1 MNWGFRTILTLA
13 VALSAIPVSRAAVF
27 YVDAVQG
34 DDAYNGS
41 VANFVSGL
49 DGPKK
54 TINAAMQL
62 LAAGDT
68 LYIAKG
74 TYLET
79 IKVNQ
84 TQVWETSDT
93 VLIKSLY
100 MQASGGELVLQ
111 GSMLYVRDSL
121 QMDVGLITVNNG
133 FVFSTKEYAN
143 VNIGSDSSYVNGRY
157 FLENSNP
164 FIGNLIFPVGRD
176 NSYRPVVMNI
186 LQSTYDLNRYGFELK
201 IGPPPAG
208 NLPPTLGNLSLVHH
222 LEFSSFGLAD
232 PYDVV
237 AYMAYDTAGLDDEVY
252 DIDSVHVA
260 FLPSG
265 SSDYKDLH
273 GLGTAPQKGNISNS
287 TAADTTGIF
296 VLATAPHGL
305 NPLGHPEPIARF
317 RAVQA
322 CAGAPMQFINESRD
336 FKDSIAYQRWDF
348 GTGNPADTS
357 NLINPAFTYNTAGSY
372 RVVLKIKNRLD
383 LEDSIERFV
392 TVHPL
397 PAAVFI
403 PDTVCPAQPA
413 SFTSSS
419 SISSGSIT
427 RTSWQFGDGNS
438 DTGLSVNH
446 TYAAPGKY
454 GVLLTVRSNRGCI
467 SVSTDTV
474 VVLPEAN
481 PVFSVTDYCFGDTVV
496 LGGTGGNAED
506 TVSLW
511 IWSVEGSI
519 PDTSKASKY
528 LPPLPGTYKALLNI
542 VTERG
547 CTASASDTF
556 VVFSPAAPS
565 IAVNNACPNDAIDF
579 LGNGGSSG
587 DTIIGWEWEVDGSPA
602 ANLRSFQSSFSNAG
616 RYGVKLRVLSQGGC
630 RDSVIDTFVV
640 YARPIPSFYLNPAI
654 SPNDSIQCA
663 TGNRFSLFDAS
674 RSADTQA
681 MASSAWYWDN
691 SPVAGGNSFSKPTA
705 GVLKATLVATTSQ
718 GCSDSFSRN
727 YLVQPRPNLRWGH
740 LNNCLPTPIV
750 FNDLTDYTGITLNER
765 QWQFGDGNIRF
776 GTTPS
781 VQHLYVNPGTYNI
794 KLIATTTGS
803 CRDTLE
809 KTLTFGRLPS
819 IDINPLGNLPFCA
832 GDSILLTVTGG
843 DSMRWFDGNST
854 RGRYFSTPGFKKAI
868 TYGSPLCFSEDSFL
882 VSVFARP
889 AVTAGRDTFMYRG
902 KPIVLFGSGGVNF
915 RWEPAA
921 FCRTPNSASTEINPP
936 SDTFFVLSVSDGN
949 ACRAFDTVRV
959 RVLDVPPPVVTFI
972 PNMITPNDDR
982 SNDVWDLQA
991 VPEANNCTIDIFDQ
1005 FGKPVYS
1012 FSGAYAQNWA
1022 GTNNNGNPLPQG
1034 TYLYIIK
1041 GISNN
1046 KEYKGYLHIQRQ

>member
-13 VALSAIPVSRAAVF
+13 VALSAIPVSRASVF

-74 TYLET
+74 TYLES

-111 GSMLYVRDSL
+111 GNMLYVRDSL
-121 QMDVGLITVNNG
+121 QMDVGLITVNSG

-164 FIGNLIFPVGRD
+164 FIGNLIFPVGRG

-208 NLPPTLGNLSLVHH
+208 TLPPTLGNLSQVHH
-222 LEFSSFGLAD
+222 LEFSSSGLAD

-265 SSDYKDLH
+265 SGAYKDLQ

-317 RAVQA
+317 RKVEA
-322 CAGAPMQFINESRD
+322 CANSPMQFTNESRD

-357 NLINPAFTYNTAGSY
+357 NQISPAFTYSTAGSY
-372 RVVLKIKNRLD
+372 RVVLKIRNRLN

-397 PAAVFI
+397 PKALFT
-403 PDTVCPAQPA
+403 PDTVCPGQTA
-413 SFTSSS
+413 SF
-419 SISSGSIT
+419 ISKSTISGGTIL
-427 RTSWQFGDGNS
+427 RTAWDFGDGNI
-438 DTGLSVNH
+438 DTGKSVSH

-454 GVLLTVRSNRGCI
+454 GVTLVVRSARCFSI
-467 SVSTDTV
+467 FTDTV
-474 VVLPEAN
+474 LVLSEPN
-481 PVFSVTDYCFGDTVV
+481 PFFRVADYCLNDTVRFN
-496 LGGTGGNAED
+496 GNGSTPAD
-506 TVSLW
+506 SVKYWL
-511 IWSVEGSI
+511 WSVEGST
-519 PDTSKASKY
+519 PDTGRTSFY
-528 LPPLPGTYKALLNI
+528 LPPLPGTYKASLRVI
-542 VTERG
+542 TARG
-547 CTASASDTF
+547 CTGTARDTF
-556 VVFSPAAPS
+556 LVFPEASPALS
-565 IAVNNACPNDAIDF
+565 VNNACQDKVISF
-579 LGNGGSSG
+579 TGNGGSAG
-587 DTIIGWEWEVDGSPA
+587 DTIRSWNWEVNGAPA
-602 ANLRSFQSSFSNAG
+602 ASMRSFQSSFSSSG
-616 RYGVKLRVLSQGGC
+616 RYGVKLSVTSQGGC
-630 RDSVIDTFVV
+630 RDSVTDTFMV
-640 YARPIPSFYLNPAI
+640 YRRPIPSFYLNPAL
-654 SPNDSIQCA
+654 SRNDSVQCS
-663 TGNRFSLFDAS
+663 TGNLFTLVNAS
-674 RSADTQA
+674 RSADTQTL
-681 MASSAWYWDN
+681 ASSLWFWDN
-691 SPVAGGNSFSKPTA
+691 SAVAGTNTFSKSTS
-705 GVLKATLVATTSQ
+705 GVLKATLVVQSSQ

-727 YLVQPRPNLRWGH
+727 YLVQPRPSLRWGH

-765 QWQFGDGNIRF
+765 QWQFGDGNVRF
-776 GTTPS
+776 GATPS
-781 VQHLYVNPGTYNI
+781 VQHLYVNPGTYAI
-794 KLIATTTGS
+794 KLITTTSGS

-819 IDINPLGNLPFCA
+819 IDITPLGNLPFCA

-843 DSMRWFDGNST
+843 DSMRWFDGNRTSS
-854 RGRYFSTPGFKKAI
+854 RYFSKPGYKKAI
-868 TYGSPLCFSEDSFL
+868 TFGSPLCFSEDSFL

-889 AVTAGRDTFMYRG
+889 AVNAGKDTFMYRG

-915 RWEPAA
+915 RWEPATY
-921 FCRTPNSASTEINPP
+921 CRTPNAPGTEVNPP
-936 SDTFFVLSVSDGN
+936 TDTFFILSVSDGN
-949 ACRAFDTVRV
+949 ACRASDTVRV
-959 RVLDVPPPVVTFI
+959 RVLDLPPPVVTFI

-991 VPEANNCTIDIFDQ
+991 VPEANDCTIDIYNQ
-1005 FGKPVYS
+1005 WGGLVYS
-1012 FSGAYAQNWA
+1012 FSGAYGQNWA
-1022 GTNNNGNPLPQG
+1022 GTATNGNPLPQG
-1034 TYLYIIK
+1034 TYMYIIK
-1041 GISNN
+1041 GNSNN

>member
-1 MNWGFRTILTLA
+1 MNWSFRTLITLIFA
-13 VALSAIPVSRAAVF
+13 FSALPFAQAGVF
-27 YVDAVQG
+27 YVNATAG

-41 VANFVSGL
+41 SPVFVAGT

-54 TINAAMQL
+54 TIASAMAL
-62 LAAGDT
+62 MAAGDT
-68 LYIAKG
+68 LKLAKG
-74 TYLET
+74 TYLESVKIT
-79 IKVNQ
+79 K
-84 TQVWETSDT
+84 TQFWETADT

-121 QMDVGLITVNNG
+121 QLDVGLITPDNG
-133 FVFSTKEYAN
+133 FIFSTKEYAN
-143 VNIGSDSSYVNGRY
+143 CNIGSDSSFVNGPY

-164 FIGNLIFPVGRD
+164 FIGNLIFPIGRGT
-176 NSYRPVVMNI
+176 SYRPVVMNI
-186 LQSTYDLNRYGFELK
+186 MQSTYDLNRYGFELK

-208 NLPPTLGNLSLVHH
+208 SLPATLGNLSLVHH
-222 LEFSSFGLAD
+222 LSFTSSGLAD

-237 AYMAYDTAGLDDEVY
+237 AYLAYDTVGLDDEVY

-265 SSDYKDLH
+265 SGTYKDLK
-273 GLGTAPQKGNISNS
+273 GLGTAPLKGNISNS

-296 VLATAPHGL
+296 VLSTARHGL

-317 RAVQA
+317 RRVEA

-348 GTGNPADTS
+348 GTGNRADTS
-357 NLINPAFTYNTAGSY
+357 NALNPAFTYSTDGQY

-383 LEDSIERFV
+383 LEDSIIRFV

-397 PAAVFI
+397 PSALFT
-403 PDTVCPAQPA
+403 PDTVCPGQAT
-413 SFTSSS
+413 SFVSNS

-438 DTGLSVNH
+438 DTGAAIVYN
-446 TYAAPGKY
+446 YAASGKY
-454 GVLLTVRSNRGCI
+454 GVRLTVRSARGCT
-467 SVSTDTV
+467 SFAEDTA
-474 VVLPEAN
+474 VVLRN
-481 PVFSVTDYCFGDTVV
+481 PAAAFSVADYCLGDTAY
-496 LGGTGGNAED
+496 LSGTGGNRED
-506 TVSLW
+506 TVQRW
-511 IWSVEGSI
+511 IWSVESSM
-519 PDTSKASKY
+519 PDTARSSSY
-528 LPPLPGTYKALLNI
+528 LPPLPGDYKVNLRIITA
-542 VTERG
+542 RG
-547 CTASASDTF
+547 CVSSVNDTF
-556 VVFSPAAPS
+556 TVFPAPAPAVVL
-565 IAVNNACPNDAIDF
+565 NHACPNEPIDF
-579 LGNGGSSG
+579 LGNGGSAG
-587 DTIIGWEWEVDGSPA
+587 DPVNSWEWEIDGSA
-602 ANLRSFQSSFSNAG
+602 AASIRNFQSSFSNSG
-616 RYGVKLRVLSQGGC
+616 RYGVKLRVVSQAGC
-630 RDSVIDTFVV
+630 RDSVSDTFVV
-640 YARPIPSFYLNPAI
+640 YRRPIPRFYLDPSI
-654 SPNDSIQCA
+654 TPNDSIQCA
-663 TGNRFSLFDAS
+663 GGNRFTLRNAS
-674 RSADTQA
+674 SSGDTQTL
-681 MASSAWYWDN
+681 ASFAWFWDGRTTPG
-691 SPVAGGNSFSKPTA
+691 SNSFSKPTS
-705 GVLKATLVATTSQ
+705 GVLQAKLVATSSQ
-718 GCSDSFSRN
+718 GCVDSFLRR

-765 QWQFGDGNIRF
+765 QWQFGDGNVRF

-809 KTLTFGRLPS
+809 KTLVFGRLPL
-819 IDINPLGNLPFCA
+819 IDITPLGNLPFCA

-843 DSMRWFDGNST
+843 DSMRWFDGDRTSS
-854 RGRYFSTPGFKKAI
+854 RYFKTPGFKKAT
-868 TYGSPLCFSEDSFL
+868 TYSSSLCFSEDSFL

-889 AVTAGRDTFMYRG
+889 AVTAGKDTFMYRG

-921 FCRTPNSASTEINPP
+921 FCRTPNAASTQVNPP
-936 SDTFFVLSVSDGN
+936 SDTFFILSVSDGN
-949 ACRAFDTVRV
+949 ACRASDTVRV
-959 RVLDVPPPVVTFI
+959 RVLSLPPPVVTFI
-972 PNMITPNDDR
+972 PNMITPNGDL

-991 VPEANNCTIDIFDQ
+991 VPEASNCTIDIYNQ
-1005 FGKPVYS
+1005 WGALVYT

-1022 GTNNNGNPLPQG
+1022 GTDTGGNPLQQG

-1041 GISNN
+1041 GNSNN
-1046 KEYKGYLHIQRQ
+1046 KEYKGYIHIQRQ

>member
-13 VALSAIPVSRAAVF
+13 VALLAIPVSRAAVF

-54 TINAAMQL
+54 TIHSAMQL

-74 TYLET
+74 TYLES

-121 QMDVGLITVNNG
+121 QMDVGLITVNSG

-164 FIGNLIFPVGRD
+164 FIGNLIFPVGRG

-201 IGPPPAG
+201 TGPPPAG

-237 AYMAYDTAGLDDEVY
+237 AYMAYDTAGLDDEVF

-265 SSDYKDLH
+265 SSVYKDLH
-273 GLGTAPQKGNISNS
+273 GLGTAPLKGNISNS

-322 CAGAPMQFINESRD
+322 CVGSPMQFTNESRD
-336 FKDSIAYQRWDF
+336 FKDSIAYQLWDF
-348 GTGNPADTS
+348 GTGNSADTS
-357 NLINPAFTYNTAGSY
+357 NLVSPTFTYNTAGTF
-372 RVVLKIKNRLD
+372 RVKLRIKNRLD
-383 LEDSIERFV
+383 LVDSIERLV

-397 PAAVFI
+397 PVAIFT
-403 PDTVCPAQPA
+403 PDTVCPGLPA
-413 SFTSSS
+413 RFASNST
-419 SISSGSIT
+419 ISSGSII
-427 RTSWQFGDGNS
+427 RTDWQFGDGNS
-438 DTGLSVNH
+438 DTGLSVTH

-454 GVLLTVRSNRGCI
+454 NVTLTVRSARGCMATA
-467 SVSTDTV
+467 TDTA
-474 VVLPEAN
+474 VVLPDPKPA
-481 PVFSVTDYCFGDTVV
+481 FSVADYCLGDTAR
-496 LGGTGGNAED
+496 LSGSGGNAQD
-506 TVSLW
+506 TVNHW
-511 IWSVEGSI
+511 IWSVEGSR
-519 PDTSKASKY
+519 PDTARTSSY
-528 LPPLPGTYKALLNI
+528 LPPLPGTYKARLVVN
-542 VTERG
+542 TARG
-547 CTASASDTF
+547 CIAVARDTF
-556 VVFSPAAPS
+556 MVFPPAAP
-565 IAVNNACPNDAIDF
+565 ALTVNNACPNDPIDF
-579 LGNGGSSG
+579 VGNGGTAG
-587 DTIIGWEWEVDGSPA
+587 DTINGWEWEVNGSPA
-602 ANLRSFQSSFSNAG
+602 ANLRSFQSSFSSSG
-616 RYGVKLRVLSQGGC
+616 RYGVKLRVRTQSGC
-630 RDSVIDTFVV
+630 RDSVSDTFVV
-640 YARPIPSFYLNPAI
+640 HARPVPRFSLDPSVR
-654 SPNDSIQCA
+654 PNDSIQCA
-663 TGNRFSLFDAS
+663 GGNRFTLRNAS
-674 RSADTQA
+674 RSGDTQTL
-681 MASSAWYWDN
+681 ASSLWYWDN
-691 SPVAGGNSFSKPTA
+691 NASAGSNSFSKATS
-705 GVLKATLVATTSQ
+705 GIVKATLVVRSSQ
-718 GCSDSFSRN
+718 GCTDSLSRN
-727 YLVQPRPNLRWGH
+727 YMVQPSPALRWGH
-740 LNNCLPTPIV
+740 LNSCLPTPIV

-765 QWQFGDGNIRF
+765 QWQFGDGNVRF

-781 VQHLYVNPGTYNI
+781 VQHLYVNPGTYAI
-794 KLIATTTGS
+794 KLITTTSGS

-809 KTLTFGRLPS
+809 KTLTFGSLPS
-819 IDINPLGNLPFCA
+819 IDITPLGNLPFCA

-843 DSMRWFDGNST
+843 DSMRWFDGNRTSS
-854 RGRYFSTPGFKKAI
+854 RYFSTPGYKKAI

-889 AVTAGRDTFMYRG
+889 AVNAGRDTFIYRG
-902 KPIVLFGSGGVNF
+902 KPIVLLGSGGGNF

-921 FCRTPNSASTEINPP
+921 YCRTPNAASTEVNPP
-936 SDTFFVLSVSDGN
+936 SDTFFILSVSDAN

-959 RVLDVPPPVVTFI
+959 RVLDLPPPVVTFI

-991 VPEANNCTIDIFDQ
+991 VPEANNCIIDIYNQ
-1005 FGKPVYS
+1005 WGALVYS

-1022 GTNNNGNPLPQG
+1022 GTATNGSPLPQG

-1041 GISNN
+1041 GNSNN

>member
-1 MNWGFRTILTLA
+1 MKVISL
-13 VALSAIPVSRAAVF
+13 
-27 YVDAVQG
+27 
-34 DDAYNGS
+34 
-41 VANFVSGL
+41 
-49 DGPKK
+49 
-54 TINAAMQL
+54 
-62 LAAGDT
+62 GDT
-68 LYIAKG
+68 IRIAKG
-74 TYLET
+74 DYLESLQ
-79 IKVNQ
+79 INQ
-84 TQVWETSDT
+84 TQVWEATDT

-121 QMDVGLITVNNG
+121 QLDVGIISVENG

-157 FLENSNP
+157 CLENSNP
-164 FIGNLIFPVGRD
+164 FIGNLIFPVGRS

-186 LQSTYDLNRYGFELK
+186 LQTTYDLNRYGFELK
-201 IGPPPAG
+201 IGAPPAG
-208 NLPPTLGNLSLVHH
+208 TLPPTLGNLSQVHH

-265 SSDYKDLH
+265 SGTYQDLQ
-273 GLGTAPQKGNISNS
+273 GLGTAPRKGNISNS
-287 TAADTTGIF
+287 TAADTTGVF

-317 RAVQA
+317 RRAEA
-322 CAGAPMQFINESRD
+322 CASEPMQFVNESRD

-357 NLINPAFTYNTAGSY
+357 NLINPSFTYQTAGSY

-383 LEDSIERFV
+383 LEDSIERYV
-392 TVHPL
+392 TVHPF
-397 PAAVFI
+397 PTVAFT
-403 PDTVCPAQPA
+403 PDTVCLAQAA
-413 SFTSSS
+413 SFTSNS

-438 DTGLSVNH
+438 DTGLAVTH

-454 GVLLTVRSNRGCI
+454 GVLLTARSNKGCI
-467 SVSTDTV
+467 AFATDTV
-474 VVLPEAN
+474 VVLPEAK
-481 PVFSVTDYCFGDTVV
+481 PAFSVADYCFGDTA
-496 LGGTGGNAED
+496 LLSGTGGNPTD

-511 IWSVEGSI
+511 IWSVEGST
-519 PDTSKASKY
+519 PDTSKTSSY
-528 LPPLPGTYKALLNI
+528 LPPLPGTYKALLNV
-542 VTERG
+542 VTARG
-547 CTASASDTF
+547 CAASARDTF
-556 VVFSPAAPS
+556 VVFPPAAPS

-579 LGNGGSSG
+579 LGNGGSAG
-587 DTIIGWEWEVDGSPA
+587 DTISAWEWEVGGSPA
-602 ANLRSFQSSFSNAG
+602 ASQRNFQSSFSVTG
-616 RYGVKLRVLSQGGC
+616 RYGVKLHVLTQAGC
-630 RDSVIDTFVV
+630 RDSVSDTFVV
-640 YARPIPSFYLNPAI
+640 YARPTPSFYLDPAV

-663 TGNRFSLFDAS
+663 TGNSFSLFDAS
-674 RSADTQA
+674 RSADTQTL
-681 MASSAWYWDN
+681 ASSAWYWDN
-691 SPVAGGNSFSKPTA
+691 SPTAGSNSYSKTGA
-705 GVLKATLVATTSQ
+705 GVLKATLVVTTSQ

-727 YLVQPRPNLRWGH
+727 YLVQPRPDLRWGH

-765 QWQFGDGNIRF
+765 QWQFGDGNVRF

-781 VQHLYVNPGTYNI
+781 VQHLYVNPGTYTI

-819 IDINPLGNLPFCA
+819 IDITPLGNLPFCA
-832 GDSILLTVTGG
+832 GDSVLLTVTGG
-843 DSMRWFDGNST
+843 DSMRWFDGNRTSS
-854 RGRYFSTPGFKKAI
+854 RYFSTPGYKKAI
-868 TYGSPLCFSEDSFL
+868 TFGTPLCFSEDSFL

-889 AVTAGRDTFMYRG
+889 AVDAGKDTFMYRG

-915 RWEPAA
+915 RWEPATY
-921 FCRTPNSASTEINPP
+921 CRTPNAPSTEVNPP
-936 SDTFFVLSVSDGN
+936 NDTFFILSVSDGN
-949 ACRAFDTVRV
+949 ACRASDTVRV
-959 RVLDVPPPVVTFI
+959 RVLELPPPVVTFI

-991 VPEANNCTIDIFDQ
+991 VPESNNCTIDIYNQ
-1005 FGKPVYS
+1005 WGALVYS
-1012 FSGAYAQNWA
+1012 FSGAYGQDWA
-1022 GTNNNGNPLPQG
+1022 GTANNGSQLPQG

-1041 GISNN
+1041 GNSNN

>member
-1 MNWGFRTILTLA
+1 
-13 VALSAIPVSRAAVF
+13 
-27 YVDAVQG
+27 
-34 DDAYNGS
+34 
-41 VANFVSGL
+41 
-49 DGPKK
+49 
-54 TINAAMQL
+54 
-62 LAAGDT
+62 
-68 LYIAKG
+68 
-74 TYLET
+74 
-79 IKVNQ
+79 
-84 TQVWETSDT
+84 
-93 VLIKSLY
+93 
-100 MQASGGELVLQ
+100 
-111 GSMLYVRDSL
+111 
-121 QMDVGLITVNNG
+121 
-133 FVFSTKEYAN
+133 
-143 VNIGSDSSYVNGRY
+143 
-157 FLENSNP
+157 
-164 FIGNLIFPVGRD
+164 
-176 NSYRPVVMNI
+176 MNI

-265 SSDYKDLH
+265 SSKYKDLK

-296 VLATAPHGL
+296 VLSTAPHGL

-317 RAVQA
+317 RSVQA
-322 CAGAPMQFINESRD
+322 CASAPMQFTNESRD

-357 NLINPAFTYNTAGSY
+357 NQINPAFAYNTAGNY

-392 TVHPL
+392 TVHPF
-397 PAAVFI
+397 PDAVFT

-413 SFTSSS
+413 SFASNS
-419 SISSGSIT
+419 SISSGSIS

-438 DTGLSVNH
+438 DTGQAVRH
-446 TYAAPGKY
+446 TYAASGRY
-454 GVLLTVRSNRGCI
+454 GVILMVRSNRGCI

-481 PVFSVTDYCFGDTVV
+481 PSFRVADYCLGDTA
-496 LGGTGGNAED
+496 LLSGTGGNPSD
-506 TVSLW
+506 TISLW
-511 IWSVEGSI
+511 IWSVEGST
-519 PDTSKASKY
+519 PDTSKASTY
-528 LPPLPGTYKALLNI
+528 LPPLKGTYKALLYV
-542 VTERG
+542 VTARG
-547 CTASASDTF
+547 CVAVARDTF
-556 VVFSPAAPS
+556 VVFPPAAP
-565 IAVNNACPNDAIDF
+565 ALTVNNACPNDPIDF
-579 LGNGGSSG
+579 LGNGGTTG
-587 DTIIGWEWEVDGSPA
+587 DTISAWEWEVNGSPA
-602 ANLRSFQSSFSNAG
+602 ANLRSFQNSFSSSG
-616 RYGVKLRVLSQGGC
+616 RYGVKLRVRTQSGC
-630 RDSVIDTFVV
+630 RDSVSDTFVV
-640 YARPIPSFYLNPAI
+640 HARPVPRFSLDPSVR
-654 SPNDSIQCA
+654 PNDSIQCA
-663 TGNRFSLFDAS
+663 VGNRFTLRNAS
-674 RSADTQA
+674 ISGDTQTL
-681 MASSAWYWDN
+681 ASSLWYWDN
-691 SPVAGGNSFSKPTA
+691 NASAGSNSFSKATS
-705 GVLKATLVATTSQ
+705 GIVKATLVVRSSQ
-718 GCSDSFSRN
+718 GCTDSLSRN
-727 YLVQPRPNLRWGH
+727 YMVQPRPALRWGH

-765 QWQFGDGNIRF
+765 QWQFGDGNVRF
-776 GTTPS
+776 GATPS
-781 VQHLYVNPGTYNI
+781 VQHLYVNPGTYAI
-794 KLIATTTGS
+794 KLITTTSGS

-819 IDINPLGNLPFCA
+819 IDITPLGNLPFCA

-843 DSMRWFDGNST
+843 DSMRWFDGNRTSS
-854 RGRYFSTPGFKKAI
+854 RYFSTPGYKKAI
-868 TYGSPLCFSEDSFL
+868 TYGTPLCFSEDSFL

-889 AVTAGRDTFMYRG
+889 AVNAGRDTFMYRG

-921 FCRTPNSASTEINPP
+921 FCRTPNAASTEVNPP
-936 SDTFFVLSVSDGN
+936 SDTFFILSVSDGN

-959 RVLDVPPPVVTFI
+959 RVMDVPPPVVTFI

-991 VPEANNCTIDIFDQ
+991 VPEANDCTIDIYNQ
-1005 FGKPVYS
+1005 WGGLVYS
-1012 FSGAYAQNWA
+1012 FSGAYGQNWA
-1022 GTNNNGNPLPQG
+1022 GTSTNGNPLPQG

-1041 GISNN
+1041 GNSNN